1 MMNTMYKRLS
11 VITTALMI
19 LVLTIT
25 GCTSQASNI
34 GLAREKDPNTKNTIG
49 TDFIVAE
56 VGSFD
61 SADTAVVAS
70 MDAESSSI
78 KFMNIMTGKQY
89 TLSYDGTTYVKDRH
103 DGPMAMSQI
112 KEGDIVDITFLKSKK
127 RLASVQLS
135 PDSWVFNNVE
145 NYDLGGRNKTANI
158 GSNTYSLP
166 DETMILSD
174 GRRAELMEIV
184 DSDILTVS
192 GIDHTI
198 YSINV
203 QRGHGYLR
211 LSNEQAL
218 VGGWIEVGNAV
229 VQRITEDMLIAVPEG
244 SYQVLLT
251 NDKASCVKEVVIE
264 RNKEVILDAS
274 DLEILQDKT
283 GKILF
288 TVNPPTATVKVD
300 GEIVDIE
307 KEVELT
313 YGIHQVRLEAEGYLS
328 MAKYIQVG
336 SEYASLSFTME
347 KGEAEDKD
355 DDSVSDNSSL
365 NDIANAV
372 TNNKVYIDAPL
383 NVDVYF
389 DGNYVGVAP
398 TNFTKVTGDHTITLS
413 KTGYISK
420 SYTVYLYDDG
430 EDITYSFADLES
442 EYDSVSGSRR
452 GSSNSTSTSKSST
465 SIENIE
471 EYDVTI
477 RVPQEVDIS
486 IKKDSDGEYRYI
498 TYGTEANVKLERG
511 NYTIKLEKEG
521 YQSVTRPV
529 TIDSRRTIV
538 FSALTAEKERVD
550 ETTNEK
556 KLSTFSL
563 SGDGLNPV
571 GEKDSFELTMK
582 EGESRKLSILSSENF
597 SPDLVSC
604 EEIKNEKLNIE
615 STLNSVTIEAK
626 EEGSTKIAIEVKIGD
641 VFRKFTCEITIKGTE
656 EPSNELTLNPTSL
669 TLKIGDSEM
678 ISISPS
684 DGLEPDSIKWES
696 SDEDV
701 ATVDNG
707 MVTAVGVGSARIT
720 ATITVGTESVPGY
733 CEVTVEEPELSDKDK
748 LEKLAPYLS
757 LDNKLIIDLTMKK
770 DETKKLSIATSGDP
784 DDNYQVNWES
794 GNENVATVDDNG
806 TVTAVGTGTT
816 TITATVT
823 IGTESIPCTCTVE
836 VINSISANGI

>member
-1 MMNTMYKRLS
+1 MMNMMYKRLS
-11 VITTALMI
+11 VITTAFMI
-19 LVLTIT
+19 LALTIT

-34 GLAREKDPNTKNTIG
+34 SLAREKDLNTQNTIG
-49 TDFIVAE
+49 TDFVVAE
-56 VGSFD
+56 VGSYD
-61 SADTAVVAS
+61 SADTAVVVS
-70 MDAESSSI
+70 MDAESSSV
-78 KFMNIMTGKQY
+78 KFMNIATGKQY

-112 KEGDIVDITFLKSKK
+112 REGDIVDITFLKSKK

-145 NYDLGGRNKTANI
+145 NYDLGGRNKTAEI

-166 DETMILSD
+166 DEAMILSE

-251 NDKASCVKEVVIE
+251 NDNASCVKEVVIE
-264 RNKEVILDAS
+264 RNKEVVLDAS

-288 TVNPPTATVKVD
+288 SVNPSTATVKVD
-300 GEIVDIE
+300 GEVVDIE

-336 SEYASLSFTME
+336 SEYASISFTME
-347 KGEAEDKD
+347 EGDAEDKD

-413 KTGYISK
+413 KVGYVSK

-430 EDITYSFADLES
+430 QDITYSFADLES
-442 EYDSVSGSRR
+442 EYDNVSGSRR

-465 SIENIE
+465 STKNVE

-486 IKKDSDGEYRYI
+486 IKKDNDGEYKYI
-498 TYGTEANVKLERG
+498 TYGTEANVKLESG

-538 FSALTAEKERVD
+538 FSALTAEKEGAD
-550 ETTNEK
+550 EAADKEK
-556 KLSTFSL
+556 LNTFSL
-563 SGDGLNPV
+563 RSESKRLTAEDDDTFKLIMTEGEDPV
-571 GEKDSFELTMK
+571 GLFV
-582 EGESRKLSILSSENF
+582 SSTDGF
-597 SPDLVSC
+597 SPDLVQWIC
-604 EEIKNEKLNIE
+604 NGKAA
-615 STLNSVTIEAK
+615 TISSAETGVLVNAN
-626 EEGSTKIAIEVKIGD
+626 EEGDATITILVKIGD
-641 VFRKFTCEITIKGTE
+641 VSRIFICEVEITNGGEEPETPTDPGDDKKPSDGDDKDNTGNGNGSGDGNNAGDGDGSETGDGNNTGDGSGDGDNTENGNGSETGDGNDNTGGDEGDGTE
-656 EPSNELTLNPTSL
+656 ENGNIDGNNESNINS
-669 TLKIGDSEM
+669 
-678 ISISPS
+678 
-684 DGLEPDSIKWES
+684 
-696 SDEDV
+696 
-701 ATVDNG
+701 
-707 MVTAVGVGSARIT
+707 
-720 ATITVGTESVPGY
+720 
-733 CEVTVEEPELSDKDK
+733 
-748 LEKLAPYLS
+748 
-757 LDNKLIIDLTMKK
+757 
-770 DETKKLSIATSGDP
+770 
-784 DDNYQVNWES
+784 
-794 GNENVATVDDNG
+794 
-806 TVTAVGTGTT
+806 
-816 TITATVT
+816 
-823 IGTESIPCTCTVE
+823 
-836 VINSISANGI
+836 VINRSTNKKK